1 MKNLERTRKNLS
13 DQLSDL
19 EEGSVQKLMITKLF
33 RIFILISVG
42 TLQLEGLIESQAKAN
57 DKLVFSASSLAP
69 HINKIIVNYNKR
81 NNENVEVSFAS
92 SGSLARQIDLGAPA
106 SIFISANRRW
116 IDWLIKK
123 KRVQENSV
131 SEYIS
136 NRLVLA
142 RHDSARHISGKS
154 PKDIFSSLNPK
165 DRIGIGDPGHVPLG
179 KYTKL
184 SLKKIGLWDHYRARF
199 TPMPSALA
207 TTRLLDLAAVP
218 MAMIYKSDGL
228 KRKNIKII
236 YQFSEK
242 EKGRARYWIATIKSD
257 KTPRGQALIDYLYS
271 KDVMKSWQ
279 ENGFMLSLD
288 P

>member
-13 DQLSDL
+13 DQLFDL

-33 RIFILISVG
+33 RIFILTSAG
-42 TLQLEGLIESQAKAN
+42 TLLLEGLIKPHAKAN
-57 DKLVFSASSLAP
+57 DKLIFSASSLAP
-69 HINKIIVNYNKR
+69 QLSRIIVNYNKR
-81 NNENVEVSFAS
+81 HKENVVVSFAS

-106 SIFISANRRW
+106 SVFISANRRW

-142 RHDSARHISGKS
+142 RHASAKHISGKT
-154 PKDIFSSLNPK
+154 PDDIFSSLNPN

-179 KYTKL
+179 QYTNL
-184 SLKKIGLWDHYRARF
+184 SLTKVGLWEQYRDRF
-199 TPMPSALA
+199 TPVQNALA
-207 TTRLLDLAAVP
+207 TTRLLDLAVVP
-218 MAMIYKSDGL
+218 MAIIYKSDAL

-236 YQFSEK
+236 YQFSER
-242 EKGRARYWIATIKSD
+242 EKGRARYWIAITKSD
-257 KTPRGQALIDYLYS
+257 RTPHGQALIDYLYS

-279 ENGFMLSLD
+279 ENGFMLSLK